1 MARIIYPN
9 GDIMINM
16 SSKKEQEPNI
26 ATSTAQLK
34 KDQEEVINRALDQTR
49 EDIRKSV
56 DEVRERYHATQEQST
71 NIRSKLLK
79 LLESWQTTLLFHRK
93 KSLILFNLHG
103 LHT

>member
-1 MARIIYPN
+1 
-9 GDIMINM
+9 MINM

-34 KDQEEVINRALDQTR
+34 KDQEEVINRALDQQ
-49 EDIRKSV
+49 EKIFASLLMKL
-56 DEVRERYHATQEQST
+56 RERYHATQEQST

-79 LLESWQTTLLFHRK
+79 LLESWQTTLLYHRK